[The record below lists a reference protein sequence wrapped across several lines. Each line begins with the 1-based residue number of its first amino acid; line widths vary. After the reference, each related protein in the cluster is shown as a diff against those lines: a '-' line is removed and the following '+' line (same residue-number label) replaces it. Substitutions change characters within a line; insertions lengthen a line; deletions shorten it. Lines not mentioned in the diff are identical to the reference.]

1 MKKYV
6 FITSLF
12 LTNLLYSSISNYK
25 IIDSLTVDTNGCKY
39 HFPVLVSC
47 APDSSVQKVNRVLKQ
62 FSKGHK
68 VKYKILFDSDSLIC
82 FEFIGRLSH
91 HENEYHS
98 ICIDPISS
106 EFVLPI
112 PFLDINKL
120 HSFVKKFYKEDASE
134 VYGSKAY
141 YYGGGGGANLLYGIT
156 KNKLVL
162 YMGGEGEQY
171 GYDRLEIPLEKLHC
185 EIYKMNKEQ
194 ILTFYSKSKHEIYQ
208 NNHFCYLCE

>member
-1 MKKYV
+1 MKIYL
-6 FITSLF
+6 FIICFF
-12 LTNLLYSSISNYK
+12 LTNLSYSSSSTYQ
-25 IIDSLTVDTNGCKY
+25 IIDSVTVDTSGCKY
-39 HFPVLVSC
+39 HYPVLVSE
-47 APDSSVQKVNRVLKQ
+47 APDSCVQKVNRVLKE

-68 VKYKILFDSDSLIC
+68 VKYKILFYSDSLIC

-91 HENEYHS
+91 HENVYNS

-112 PFLDINKL
+112 PFLDVNKL
-120 HSFVKKFYKEDASE
+120 HPFVKKFYKEDASE
-134 VYGSKAY
+134 DYGSKAY
-141 YYGGGGGANLLYGIT
+141 YYGGGGGATLLYGIT

-185 EIYKMNKEQ
+185 GIYKMNKEQ
-194 ILTFYSKSKHEIYQ
+194 ILNFYSKSKHEIYQ